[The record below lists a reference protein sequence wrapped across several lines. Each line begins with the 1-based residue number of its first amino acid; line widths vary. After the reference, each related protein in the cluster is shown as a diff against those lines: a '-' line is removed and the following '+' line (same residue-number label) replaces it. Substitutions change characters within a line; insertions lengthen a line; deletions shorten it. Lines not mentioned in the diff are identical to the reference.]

1 MLPPIQSK
9 LIKVLIENK
18 RYYRTTSFLA
28 KKTKIS
34 WNTAL
39 FYLKQFEEEGWV
51 SVKKSGENY
60 LWKANVSEDYK
71 GGKK

>member
-9 LIKVLIENK
+9 LIKVLIEQK
-18 RYYRTTSFLA
+18 YYKTTSFLA
-28 KKTKIS
+28 KKSKIS

-51 SVKKSGENY
+51 SVKKTGENY
-60 LWKANVSEDYK
+60 LWKANVPEKYK
-71 GGKK
+71 RR